1 MEKQVRH
8 RIASRDYRLMV
19 GVLFLAVSVTAVV
32 CAAVALGSIGRS
44 TQQTNEA
51 LDAAITAYDRYLQ
64 EISSGEPWT
73 QELSVLN
80 EGDFLA
86 TLSRRIRQAEDAGER
101 ATLVAQL
108 QGLVA
113 QFERESLASGAN
125 LYVYDPS
132 RGLLTGASYFG
143 PYADAPDARLAQ
155 VDVGACL
162 AEGRSISHLVTG
174 GGDGSEDPPFSMV
187 RFAEVLPGCVLVEFH
202 DMPELPGL
210 DMLSPI
216 SDMTE
221 LFFVDRYGNVC
232 AYWGRDACAAAVSFQ
247 ELETGDSAQSGILT
261 VEHADRSY
269 RCYYHDACAGYLKF
283 ALVAPNVAR
292 EAYEQFALGIIVAAG
307 VLIVLGC
314 AMGALLTRRI
324 YAPLREIIQRL
335 TPADQA
341 EHDEFRLVAL
351 AIRAMERR
359 LGEQA
364 GAVEGY
370 HLARLLHGQADAE
383 RESRGFFFGGAGCS
397 DPPGGDAPCA
407 GAGGHRGSRSNAGMP
422 CAVLAVRPDED
433 ADLDALEGCVRRHL
447 HARWGEV
454 AVCQDAPGIVL
465 AVVGAEGGGTFALA
479 QQLQRDLKCQEGF
492 LVSVFVSGVHDAP
505 HALPTCYR
513 ETVDLV
519 ELKGEAAFCQVFA
532 YDSALPVGN
541 ARGESELEGAG
552 CPSRSFDALLAF
564 VTANYRDPNLSAG
577 TVARAFGTS
586 QPNVSRLF
594 RRHGYGGFLECV
606 HSLRIAHA
614 KRLLLEGNISISEVA
629 RAVGYGSDLTMT
641 RAFKRYVGQ
650 TPGAFREGGGEG
662 EYGPL
667 VV

>member
-397 DPPGGDAPCA
+397 DPPGGGRSVRGSGRASWLAVERGHAVCRIGRETRRGCRPRCARGLRAPPPACALGRGRRVPGRAGDCAGRGRGRGRWDVRSRAAAAARPQMSGRLSRVGLRQRRPRRAPC
-407 GAGGHRGSRSNAGMP
+407 
-422 CAVLAVRPDED
+422 V
-433 ADLDALEGCVRRHL
+433 ADML
-447 HARWGEV
+447 
-454 AVCQDAPGIVL
+454 P
-465 AVVGAEGGGTFALA
+465 
-479 QQLQRDLKCQEGF
+479 RD
-492 LVSVFVSGVHDAP
+492 
-505 HALPTCYR
+505 R
-513 ETVDLV
+513 
-519 ELKGEAAFCQVFA
+519 
-532 YDSALPVGN
+532 
-541 ARGESELEGAG
+541 
-552 CPSRSFDALLAF
+552 
-564 VTANYRDPNLSAG
+564 
-577 TVARAFGTS
+577 
-586 QPNVSRLF
+586 
-594 RRHGYGGFLECV
+594 
-606 HSLRIAHA
+606 
-614 KRLLLEGNISISEVA
+614 
-629 RAVGYGSDLTMT
+629 
-641 RAFKRYVGQ
+641 
-650 TPGAFREGGGEG
+650 
-662 EYGPL
+662 
-667 VV
+667 